1 MLMRLIKNIICL
13 TVLMVFTL
21 FHTQISFAADS
32 EWYWISSDDKYS
44 KYFSMTRITTV
55 SSQNNIPTCIEDWI
69 KTGYAPG
76 GAAETIANMKLPI
89 NDPNQLVY
97 SLARVQINPQERTLR
112 YMEEIFY
119 DKDGKALYTLKYNNP
134 VNKDINSQSF
144 DEKGLWSNESGESSA
159 DTATLR
165 QIDNNIIV
173 WIWQENKDSAGNV
186 SSIQFMKKEYN
197 VQNLTARTLKY
208 NFWSPDTNWIDK
220 TPNLDKNMHSII
232 PESTEDVEF
241 KKIRYYANKY
251 PEWATR
257 YQINKTA
264 TTATVPTNTTATT
277 TTPTPTTPVN
287 STTTSPAASGV
298 TNPIGS
304 VGPIGAP
311 IN

>member
-1 MLMRLIKNIICL
+1 
-13 TVLMVFTL
+13 
-21 FHTQISFAADS
+21 
-32 EWYWISSDDKYS
+32 
-44 KYFSMTRITTV
+44 
-55 SSQNNIPTCIEDWI
+55 
-69 KTGYAPG
+69 
-76 GAAETIANMKLPI
+76 
-89 NDPNQLVY
+89 
-97 SLARVQINPQERTLR
+97 
-112 YMEEIFY
+112 
-119 DKDGKALYTLKYNNP
+119 
-134 VNKDINSQSF
+134 
-144 DEKGLWSNESGESSA
+144 
-159 DTATLR
+159 
-165 QIDNNIIV
+165 
-173 WIWQENKDSAGNV
+173 
-186 SSIQFMKKEYN
+186 MKKEYN
-197 VQNLTARTLKY
+197 VKNLTARTLKY

>member
-1 MLMRLIKNIICL
+1 MSRGLG
-13 TVLMVFTL
+13 
-21 FHTQISFAADS
+21 D
-32 EWYWISSDDKYS
+32 
-44 KYFSMTRITTV
+44 
-55 SSQNNIPTCIEDWI
+55 
-69 KTGYAPG
+69 
-76 GAAETIANMKLPI
+76 
-89 NDPNQLVY
+89 VY
-97 SLARVQINPQERTLR
+97 
-112 YMEEIFY
+112 
-119 DKDGKALYTLKYNNP
+119 K
-134 VNKDINSQSF
+134 
-144 DEKGLWSNESGESSA
+144 
-159 DTATLR
+159 R
-165 QIDNNIIV
+165 QV

-264 TTATVPTNTTATT
+264 TVPTNTTATT